1 SPQGSTPLGLLP
13 EGRVLFLTVG
23 QIKRPETER
32 RFPHGR
38 NRGPLTRGQRQTA
51 LIRLRPGQQKADDVG
66 SSLQEPTQEDDAWV
80 PLLMPFPVGQDLPK
94 KLIGSGKAFLG
105 PRASATP
112 GGNRTGGSDPR
123 KAMLRRSFRVNYV
136 RSPVL
141 AETTK
146 RSSPACRT
154 LACRS

>member
-1 SPQGSTPLGLLP
+1 DLRPLCTAHFSSCLSRSRPVTWLSNHCTMRGNRLSQIRRDMVTPRMGFQKTGPSRSSPQGSTPLGLLP

-66 SSLQEPTQEDDAWV
+66 SSLQEPTQEDAAWV
-80 PLLMPFPVGQDLPK
+80 HLLMPFTVGQDLPK
-94 KLIGSGKAFLG
+94 K
-105 PRASATP
+105 
-112 GGNRTGGSDPR
+112 
-123 KAMLRRSFRVNYV
+123 
-136 RSPVL
+136 
-141 AETTK
+141 
-146 RSSPACRT
+146 
-154 LACRS
+154 